1 MSIAKK
7 WFEKAAEQNHPGA
20 LYNLGVFYEHGYEC
34 ESSKSKAL
42 ELFKKAADLGSE
54 EAKSAYED
62 LSSVS

>member
-1 MSIAKK
+1 MYIDKK
-7 WFEKAAEQNHPGA
+7 WFEKAAEQNHPGT
-20 LYNLGVFYEHGYEC
+20 LYNLEVFYEHGYEC